1 MEPTIHPLVLKSE
14 VQARGYRAGDKRPLR
29 EKFIAQ
35 HPKFTGLMSVSLDNG
50 NELS

>member
-35 HPKFTGLMSVSLDNG
+35 HPKLTGLMSVSLDTG
-50 NELS
+50 MS